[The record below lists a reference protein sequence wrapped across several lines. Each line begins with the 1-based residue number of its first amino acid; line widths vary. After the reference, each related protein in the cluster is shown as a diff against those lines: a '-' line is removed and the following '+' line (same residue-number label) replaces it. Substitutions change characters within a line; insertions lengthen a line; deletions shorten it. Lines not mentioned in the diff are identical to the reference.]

1 MACVKEVPVAP
12 PAADPEKVAEEEEKI
27 SIIQSRDEEVPGLGA
42 RAGNFII
49 IITITKN

>member
-27 SIIQSRDEEVPGLGA
+27 SIIQSRDEEVPGLGGKTEQPGP
-42 RAGNFII
+42 RAGN
-49 IITITKN
+49 NL